1 MALNPEQMIQEV
13 KAGGDKALG
22 PLLELYRTY
31 LRLLARLEVGRRLQG
46 KMDAS
51 DLVQETFLEAHRN
64 FALFRGT
71 DEPQLVH
78 WLRQIMAAK
87 VANLVRHYLGVQK
100 RDVRLE
106 QELQAGLDN
115 SSRMLGQDLA
125 AALSSPSRRAMR
137 REQAVL
143 LANALERLPPD
154 YREVIILR
162 HLEELTFPQVAER
175 MGRSLNSVQKL
186 WLRGLARLREVFGE
200 GNDIAD

>member
-1 MALNPEQMIQEV
+1 MPLNPEEMIQEV
-13 KAGGDKALG
+13 KAGDDKALG

-64 FALFRGT
+64 FALFRGA

-87 VANLVRHYLGVQK
+87 VANLVRHYFGVQK

-115 SSRMLGQDLA
+115 SSQMLGQDLA
-125 AALSSPSRRAMR
+125 EALSSPSQRAMR

-200 GNDIAD
+200 SNEFND

>member
-13 KAGGDKALG
+13 KAGGDEALG

-71 DEPQLVH
+71 DEAQLVH

-87 VANLVRHYLGVQK
+87 VANLVRRYFGVQK

-125 AALSSPSRRAMR
+125 AELSSPSQKAMR
-137 REQAVL
+137 HEQAVL

-186 WLRGLARLREVFGE
+186 WLRGLARLREGFGE
-200 GNDIAD
+200 GNDFAD

>member
-1 MALNPEQMIQEV
+1 MALNPEEMIQEV
-13 KAGGDKALG
+13 KRGDDKALG
-22 PLLELYRTY
+22 QLLELYRTY
-31 LRLLARLEVGRRLQG
+31 LRLLARIEVGRRLQG

-64 FALFRGT
+64 FGLFRGS

-87 VANLVRHYLGVQK
+87 VANLVRHYFGVQK

-125 AALSSPSRRAMR
+125 AALSSPSQQAMR
-137 REQAVL
+137 RERAVL

-154 YREVIILR
+154 YREVIVLR

-200 GNDIAD
+200 SNEFND